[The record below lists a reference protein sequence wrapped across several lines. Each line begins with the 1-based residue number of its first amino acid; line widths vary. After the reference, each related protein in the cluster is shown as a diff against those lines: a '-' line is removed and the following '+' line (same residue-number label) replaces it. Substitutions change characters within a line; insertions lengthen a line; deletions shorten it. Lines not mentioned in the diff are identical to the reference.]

1 MWGNFLTY
9 SKIIFILPVFLLENF
24 RIFRSLNLTLR
35 TRVVQE
41 SMDPREVIVLSSGD
55 EMSIEP
61 YRVPSDESDGRN
73 RAFSGPVGMSLDSD
87 DLHGGKDFVF

>member
-1 MWGNFLTY
+1 
-9 SKIIFILPVFLLENF
+9 
-24 RIFRSLNLTLR
+24 
-35 TRVVQE
+35 
-41 SMDPREVIVLSSGD
+41 MDPREVIVLSSGD